1 MSSTNYELPP
11 ALQLVDLL
19 LPLRTRN
26 FTCARRG
33 GHVAARQ
40 SVRTEGPRVDRRY
53 RRPRVWSE
61 HPRSPGE
68 AGPWAILCY

>member
-1 MSSTNYELPP
+1 MSSTSS
-11 ALQLVDLL
+11 
-19 LPLRTRN
+19 PLRYSWSTCCYLSVATRN

-40 SVRTEGPRVDRRY
+40 SERTEGPRVDRRY